1 MSGNEFLTA
10 LTKTDNPNPE
20 GNVFS
25 GIWSSYERVIL
36 HSLITSFGL
45 DFLVQDQPGGDVDT
59 IRSVRD
65 ERIPVEERYKNSAH
79 LDAYENRGAYD
90 TKAYHSGSRFR
101 AVKKNARDHFNATGE
116 KIPDGYVPGHFLV
129 PNKSSAVGTGDMAN
143 LDHVISAYEIHED
156 GGRVL
161 AGLNGLDLANA
172 PENLVFTNERLNKSM
187 GATPIGEYVEQAGD
201 SLPEATKEKMVE
213 VDRTV
218 RQRYDAI
225 LNHAYY
231 TSSDFWTDTA
241 TAASKRGV
249 EMGIR
254 QALGFVFVEIWFAC
268 KGELRALPADA
279 EISDYIQAIVR
290 GIKNS
295 AVSVAE
301 KWKGLLE
308 SFGAGFMAGALAS
321 LTTTL
326 CNIFFAVDEHTI
338 RNLRHA
344 YAAIVQAGNVLL
356 FNPNNLKLGDRIET
370 ATVILASGASVLVGA
385 QVGDAVGKT
394 PLGADA
400 TVGLYVRGFC
410 STLVSGLI
418 SCTFLLFL
426 DHSKLI
432 RNTILSLNQYLTE
445 DQGIAQIAVDFEKY
459 AAHIADIDL
468 DGFHKETDFYRNV
481 ADEIIYAD
489 DDDEIHA
496 VLTQAYAELDI
507 PMPWTGDFDEFM
519 GNRNNKLIFGRRTE
533 T

>member
-1 MSGNEFLTA
+1 MS
-10 LTKTDNPNPE
+10 
-20 GNVFS
+20 
-25 GIWSSYERVIL
+25 
-36 HSLITSFGL
+36 
-45 DFLVQDQPGGDVDT
+45 
-59 IRSVRD
+59 
-65 ERIPVEERYKNSAH
+65 
-79 LDAYENRGAYD
+79 
-90 TKAYHSGSRFR
+90 
-101 AVKKNARDHFNATGE
+101 
-116 KIPDGYVPGHFLV
+116 
-129 PNKSSAVGTGDMAN
+129 N

-161 AGLNGLDLANA
+161 AGLSGLDLANS

-187 GATPIGEYVEQAGD
+187 GAAPIGEYVERVGD
-201 SLPEATKEKMVE
+201 SLPEAAKEKMLE

-231 TSSDFWTDTA
+231 TSSDFWTDMA
-241 TAASKRGV
+241 TAASKRGA

-268 KGELRALPADA
+268 KRELRSLPADA
-279 EISDYIQAIVR
+279 EISDYIKAIVH
-290 GIKNS
+290 GIENS
-295 AVSVAE
+295 AESVAE

-308 SFGAGFMAGALAS
+308 SFGAGFMAGSLAS

-326 CNIFFAVDEHTI
+326 CNVFFAIDEHTI

-370 ATVILASGASVLVGA
+370 ATVIIASGASVIAGA
-385 QVGDAVGKT
+385 QVGDAIGKT

-400 TVGLYVRGFC
+400 TVGPYVRGFC

-432 RNTILSLNQYLTE
+432 RNAILLLNQYLTE
-445 DQGIAQIAVDFEKY
+445 DQGIAQITADFEKY

-468 DGFHKETDFYRNV
+468 DAFRKETDFYRNV

-496 VLTQAYAELDI
+496 VLTQAYVELSI
-507 PMPWTGDFDEFM
+507 PMPWTGDFDAFM
-519 GNRNNKLIFGRRTE
+519 GNRNNKLIFGRRME